1 MPVRVW
7 FHLGIVVHLNSRQP
21 KYKLS
26 RKDLEE
32 AKMDSAKLSFIAKA
46 LKEPSP
52 FEENRDVDPA
62 LVDVI
67 DWLAERDPETIN
79 QYRRDMVSRIE
90 AVRPHFMQCHTGL
103 TCVAFVHVSIL
114 CQADRKLR
122 ESGKVRAWY
131 KGCDSDIYEVG

>member
-1 MPVRVW
+1 M
-7 FHLGIVVHLNSRQP
+7 HLNSRPP

-32 AKMDSAKLSFIAKA
+32 AKMDSAKLSFISKA

-62 LVDVI
+62 LVEVI
-67 DWLAERDPETIN
+67 DWLADRDPETIN

-90 AVRPHFMQCHTGL
+90 AVRPHLMQCHTGL
-103 TCVAFVHVSIL
+103 TCVAFVHVSTLLSGRSEAARI
-114 CQADRKLR
+114 R
-122 ESGKVRAWY
+122 ESACLVQGL
-131 KGCDSDIYEVG
+131 